1 MKVIFLDN
9 DGVICLSNNWGS
21 RFKKQRK
28 VYTEENPRPLQKEIP
43 VDLRFDNFDQ
53 KAIKILNR
61 ILSETEADIVVSS
74 DWRLH
79 ANLEELGDYYEDQG
93 ILKRPIAVT
102 PQLKDFDE
110 DATALFSWKGWLER
124 ARCLEIQHWLSKNS
138 VDSWVAVDDLNMSNE
153 YLNPGLD
160 HFVLTSRSN
169 EGIKQVGI
177 ANKII
182 SILNETI
189 NK

>member
-21 RFKKQRK
+21 RLKKQRK
-28 VYTEENPRPLQKEIP
+28 VYNKKNRRPPFKEIP

-53 KAIKILNR
+53 KAVKVLNQIL
-61 ILSETEADIVVSS
+61 LETGADIVVSS

-79 ANLEELGDYYEDQG
+79 ANLEELGDYYEAQG

-102 PQLKDFDE
+102 PLLKDFDE
-110 DATALFSWKGWLER
+110 DAAGLFSWKGWLER
-124 ARCLEIQHWLSKNS
+124 IRCLEIRHWLNQNK

-153 YLNPGLD
+153 FLNPGLD
-160 HFVLTSRSN
+160 HFVLTPKSD

-177 ANKII
+177 ANKITA
-182 SILNETI
+182 SLF
-189 NK
+189 

>member
-21 RFKKQRK
+21 RYKKKRK
-28 VYTEENPRPLQKEIP
+28 IYTEENS
-43 VDLRFDNFDQ
+43 VDLRFDNFDP
-53 KAIKILNR
+53 KAIKVLNR
-61 ILSETEADIVVSS
+61 ILSETGADIVVSS

-93 ILKRPIAVT
+93 ISKRPIAVT

-110 DATALFSWKGWLER
+110 DAAALFSWKGWLGR
-124 ARCLEIQHWLSKNS
+124 IRCLEIQHWLSKNS
-138 VDSWVAVDDLNMSNE
+138 VDSWVAVDDLNMSNK

-169 EGIKQVGI
+169 EGIKQCGI
-177 ANKII
+177 SNKII
-182 SILNETI
+182 SILNETD
-189 NK
+189 NE